1 MSIEMIP
8 GFLQFHQ
15 MDTNLGKLPFFR
27 MNEGVATNKIKVNG
41 TSKINYSTYNYLGL
55 NGTNEINEAALLAI
69 QQYGTSVSS
78 SRLLSGEI
86 PLHRSLEHDIASF
99 LGVEDSIV
107 QVGGHSTNVNTIA
120 QLVDSSDLVICDA
133 LVHNS
138 IMQGVQLSGS
148 KMIRFKHNDM
158 NHLDKLLKRFR
169 QKYRNVLLI
178 VEGVY
183 SMDGDLCK
191 LPEIIQLKKQYGC
204 LLMVDEAHSIG
215 TIGHG
220 GRGVTSYYGID
231 PTNVDVLM
239 GSMSKSLNSCGGY
252 IAGNKSL
259 ITFLRYNLPGFVFS
273 VGMTPANAAA
283 AQASLR
289 MIRKKPELV
298 NQLLKNAEYFLDK
311 LIKIGVDT
319 GLSKNSPIIPLIVGD
334 SKKALWFAEKLYEH
348 GINAMPI
355 IYPAVK
361 EKEARI
367 RFFMSAIHTK
377 EDLDYTIDTVKQ
389 IVAEERGL

>member
-1 MSIEMIP
+1 MSLEMIP
-8 GFLQFHQ
+8 GFRQFQ
-15 MDTNLGKLPFFR
+15 QLDTSLDKLPFFR
-27 MNEGVATNKIKVNG
+27 VNEGVATNKIKVNG
-41 TSKINYSTYNYLGL
+41 ISKINYSTYNYLGL
-55 NGTNEINEAALLAI
+55 NGTNEINEAVIQAI

-86 PLHRSLEHDIASF
+86 PLHRSLERNIADF

-158 NHLDKLLKRFR
+158 LHLDKLLKRFR
-169 QKYRNVLLI
+169 HKYRNVLLI

-191 LPEIIQLKKQYGC
+191 LPELISLKHQYDC

-215 TIGHG
+215 TIGRG
-220 GRGVTSYYGID
+220 GRGITSYYGID

-283 AQASLR
+283 AQASLDEIQR
-289 MIRKKPELV
+289 KPELV
-298 NQLLKNAEYFLDK
+298 EKLLQNADYFLGK
-311 LIKIGVDT
+311 LVDLGVDT
-319 GLSKNSPIIPLIVGD
+319 GLSKNSPVVPLIVGD
-334 SKKALWFAEKLYEH
+334 SEKALWFAEKLYEQ
-348 GINAMPI
+348 GVNAMPI

-361 EKEARI
+361 ETESRI

-377 EDLDYTIDTVKQ
+377 EDLDYTVEVIKN
-389 IVAEERGL
+389 IVDEEKGL

>member
-1 MSIEMIP
+1 MSLNLIP
-8 GFLQFHQ
+8 GFQQFQQ
-15 MDTNLGKLPFFR
+15 MDTRLDNLPFFR
-27 MNEGVATNKIKVNG
+27 VNEGVATNKIKVNG
-41 TSKINYSTYNYLGL
+41 KSKINYSTYNYLGL
-55 NGTNEINEAALLAI
+55 NGSTEVNEAAIQAI
-69 QQYGTSVSS
+69 YQYGTSVSS

-86 PLHRSLEHDIASF
+86 PLHRSLERDIADF

-120 QLVDSSDLVICDA
+120 QLVDASDLVICDA

-138 IMQGVQLSGS
+138 IMQGVQLSGA
-148 KMIRFKHNDM
+148 KMLRFKHNDM

-169 QKYRNVLLI
+169 HKYRNVLLI

-191 LPEIIQLKKQYGC
+191 LPELIQLKSQYEC
-204 LLMVDEAHSIG
+204 ILMVDEAHSIG

-220 GRGVTSYYGID
+220 GRGITSYYGVD
-231 PTNVDVLM
+231 PTHVDVLM

-259 ITFLRYNLPGFVFS
+259 VTFLRYNLPGFVFS

-283 AQASLR
+283 ASQSLR
-289 MIRKKPELV
+289 VIQSKPELV
-298 NQLLKNAEYFLDK
+298 DHLLNNAAYLLGRLKQL
-311 LIKIGVDT
+311 GVDT
-319 GLSKNSPIIPLIVGD
+319 GLSEDSPIIPIILGE
-334 SKKALWFAEKLYEH
+334 SERALWFAERLFEK

-355 IYPAVK
+355 IHPAVK

-367 RFFMSAIHTK
+367 RFFLSAAHTR
-377 EDLDYTIDTVKQ
+377 EELDETVYAIEQ
-389 IVAEERGL
+389 ILYEEKV